1 MNKIPF
7 GKGGADKNAAQ
18 RSAMSTMRDVLFLE
32 FHGGARRLQLRG
44 AAIQEGLKNKKAQ
57 YTSQRTGQER
67 ERKIY
72 ALSSL
77 I

>member
-18 RSAMSTMRDVLFLE
+18 RSAMSTMSRCSIS
-32 FHGGARRLQLRG
+32 GISWWCSKAPASWRGYSRRLKKQ
-44 AAIQEGLKNKKAQ
+44 KNPVHFTTYWA
-57 YTSQRTGQER
+57 GER
-67 ERKIY
+67 EIY